1 MSDLVKKQKEE
12 LFRKISEHRS
22 VMKPVLD
29 KVRKASSLDVVMAFD
44 TTGSMDVYL
53 NEVQMHIQLIVRE
66 IRKRVPDARIA
77 VIAYKDH
84 EQGPYVT
91 RTLPFSD
98 KEDDIITFLRSHEI
112 APGAG
117 GGGPEAVECALY
129 EANQLDWSPGNKGKA
144 LILIGDK
151 PPHGV
156 MDAFEEC
163 TRGRDYREETNR
175 LIQKHVKMYTVLCNN
190 VSETRTT
197 FQWFADRT
205 GGKFV
210 TLEAIH
216 DLVELLVAVSIRES
230 NPLLLQAYTEELKQK
245 GKLTESKRKLLQSIT

>member
-12 LFRKISEHRS
+12 LFRKIGEHRALT
-22 VMKPVLD
+22 KPVLER
-29 KVRKASSLDVVMAFD
+29 VRKAGSLDVAMLFD

-53 NEVQMHIQLIVRE
+53 AEVQMHVQMMVRE
-66 IRKRVPDARIA
+66 IRKRVADARIA

-84 EQGPYVT
+84 DQGPYVT
-91 RTLPFSD
+91 QTLPFTNQ
-98 KEDDIITFLRSHEI
+98 EEEIIAFLRSSEI

-129 EANQLDWSPGNKGKA
+129 EANRLDWSPGNKGKA

-156 MDAFEEC
+156 TDSFDEC
-163 TRGRDYREETNR
+163 AHKRDYREETNQ

-190 VSETRTT
+190 VQETRTT
-197 FQWFADRT
+197 FQWFADRS
-205 GGKFV
+205 GGKSV
-210 TLEAIH
+210 TLESIQ
-216 DLVELLVAVSIRES
+216 DLVDFLVAVSIRES
-230 NPLLLQAYTEELKQK
+230 SPLLLQAYTEELKQK
-245 GKLTESKRKLLQSIT
+245 GKLTESKRRLLQSIS